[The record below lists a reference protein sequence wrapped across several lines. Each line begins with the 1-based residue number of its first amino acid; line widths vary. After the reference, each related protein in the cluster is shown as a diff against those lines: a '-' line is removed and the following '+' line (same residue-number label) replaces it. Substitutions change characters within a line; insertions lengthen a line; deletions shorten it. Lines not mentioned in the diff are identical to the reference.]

1 MFDAANAVGP
11 GVDID
16 VYSDVVCPWCYIGKR
31 RLDLALD
38 GFEGEVNVR
47 YRPFQLDPTTPHE
60 PRPLLAW
67 LGPKFGGEARAA
79 AMTQHTTKVAA
90 ESGISLD
97 FGKAIINN
105 TFDAHRL
112 IWFAT
117 SRGVGAEVAEALHR
131 AHFTDGLDIGSPSVL
146 AAVAASVGLNATD
159 FLASDEGVAEVRAE
173 IADAYALGIQS
184 VPTFVFAGKYAVSG
198 AQDPATLRAT
208 LEEVARREGAVSVLE
223 PIGANG
229 PACDDDSCAV

>member
-1 MFDAANAVGP
+1 MFDAASDVAP

-31 RLDLALD
+31 RLDEALA

-67 LGPKFGGEARAA
+67 LGPKFGGAARAQQVTA
-79 AMTQHTTKVAA
+79 HTTEVAA
-90 ESGISLD
+90 AAGIEMHFD
-97 FGKAIINN
+97 RAIINN

-117 SRGVGAEVAEALHR
+117 AHGTGPAMAEALHR
-131 AHFTDGLDIGSPSVL
+131 AHFTDGLDIGSHEVL
-146 AAVAASVGLNATD
+146 ASVAASVGLDAAD
-159 FLASDEGVAEVRAE
+159 FLASDAGAAEVRAE
-173 IADAYALGIQS
+173 VSEAYALGIQS

-198 AQDPATLRAT
+198 AQEPATLRAT
-208 LEEVARREGAVSVLE
+208 LEEVARRESAVSVLQ
-223 PIGANG
+223 PIGAAG
-229 PACDDDSCAV
+229 PACDDESCEV